1 MDNTDSSFG
10 LAQLI
15 IMIIFIIGYAWF
27 QVRYSDALEVKRNFK
42 RFLILRNLEGR
53 YKPFLS
59 RYFIFY
65 NAPNPKER
73 LLFERRVQKFID
85 MKQFIPRAGIK
96 VISAEIKAIIAGSAI
111 QITFGYPNVYFR
123 HFWRIL
129 VYPDNYYSSITY
141 RYHKGEVNARGIIVM
156 SFSQWLLNV
165 FLKDPKISE
174 III

>member
-15 IMIIFIIGYAWF
+15 IMIIFIIGYDWF
-27 QVRYSDALEVKRNFK
+27 KVRYPDALVVKRNFK

-53 YKPFLS
+53 YKTFLS
-59 RYFIFY
+59 RYFIFH

-96 VISAEIKAIIAGSAI
+96 VISAEMKAMIAGSAI

-129 VYPDNYYSSITY
+129 VYPDNYYSSITH